1 MHADSLKSIVTNYT
15 ALDELRDSASTLVR
29 DTEMIARIR
38 GVAAQMKVFDFFY
51 GLVLG
56 ELLLQHSDNLSR
68 TLQHSSISAAE
79 GQTAR
84 LTVGLITTQKVLV
97 PPEYEMEIMVRA
109 LDGGRG

>member
-51 GLVLG
+51 GLVVG
-56 ELLLQHSDNLSR
+56 ELLLRHSDNLSP

-97 PPEYEMEIMVRA
+97 PPKYEMEIMVRA